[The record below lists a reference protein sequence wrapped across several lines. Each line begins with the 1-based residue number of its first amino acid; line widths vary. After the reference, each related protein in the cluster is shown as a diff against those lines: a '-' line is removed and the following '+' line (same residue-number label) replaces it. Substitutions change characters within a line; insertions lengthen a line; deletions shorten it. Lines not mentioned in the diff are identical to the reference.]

1 MAIISYHHP
10 PPTFVP
16 SVTVT
21 ALLGGAEALADAGEQ
36 VQIEA
41 PQVLS
46 NSEASVIIVLLSL
59 FLRSSGGTEISG
71 ATLACLG
78 FDLTSSYTL
87 TLASKTAQED
97 GKKTEKMRRQSE
109 LMAGFTLAEIDGDC
123 LLDEETLQMMESASD
138 KEAESAMTA
147 VKSTAVRRVPTTTTT
162 TSISTSIPTKS
173 LSTTT
178 TTIRMTS
185 TISTCFTK
193 ISKVIFISIYNQR
206 IIKFD
211 NIVQ

>member
-1 MAIISYHHP
+1 M
-10 PPTFVP
+10 
-16 SVTVT
+16 
-21 ALLGGAEALADAGEQ
+21 
-36 VQIEA
+36 
-41 PQVLS
+41 
-46 NSEASVIIVLLSL
+46 
-59 FLRSSGGTEISG
+59 
-71 ATLACLG
+71 ACLG

-97 GKKTEKMRRQSE
+97 GKKTEKMRRQSDIVWDPE

-147 VKSTAVRRVPTTTTT
+147 VRSTAVRRVPTTTTT